1 MTVEGSGAGGLVCV
15 GMGIGVRDQMPRGAP
30 SFHRLGAGRGLS
42 FRDITS
48 GAERRAWNSAHTIEF
63 SVLHFMLIAIFACVV
78 MSDQLRAITPGP
90 PTSWTM
96 GVLAI
101 SWGVSI
107 ALVVI
112 QVIAGQIALQR
123 LQRTGSY
130 VVVNRF
136 DRIVLGSRWAGVLMH
151 VIATLGLGSLNATRE
166 VIGNLVLIDEF
177 LSSAP
182 ALLVIVA
189 GWWASYAMDRLM
201 REAALIGSLDRSR
214 PVWDGPTRLGH
225 VVMQVRHQVLL
236 VLVPVSLLTALG
248 ETSPRL
254 IQLVARWLEPL
265 HGAAG
270 DVGRWLAG
278 VEGRSLAHSAIQFAG
293 VLALMAMLPLAIRWL
308 WDTIPIRSGPLA
320 EDLLGLCDRN
330 RVPVRELLLWRT
342 HGTMINGAVIGVFGR
357 ARHILLTDALIDD
370 LPIEQ
375 VRAVLAHELG
385 HVRNKHIVWLGLC
398 LISTMLVFTVALS
411 LVIWFAIQSAGIEI
425 SIGDEPSAIEFAG
438 GGLAIV
444 GAFVVFGW
452 VSRRFE
458 WQADAFAVA
467 ALSRDEH
474 VADSQRPISEQ
485 TARGVIT
492 TSAARAMAGA
502 LDSVATL
509 NHIPRRRFAFRHG
522 SIDRRIRNILS
533 LEGRRLDAL
542 PIDRTA
548 RWIKWCVLAMS
559 ALALAALVF
568 DTIINRAPV

>member
-1 MTVEGSGAGGLVCV
+1 
-15 GMGIGVRDQMPRGAP
+15 
-30 SFHRLGAGRGLS
+30 
-42 FRDITS
+42 
-48 GAERRAWNSAHTIEF
+48 
-63 SVLHFMLIAIFACVV
+63 MLIAIIGCVV

-166 VIGNLVLIDEF
+166 VIGNLVLLDEF

-270 DVGRWLAG
+270 DVGRNLDLTPEMLLAVAVRHVDHDLPRTRLKIG
-278 VEGRSLAHSAIQFAG
+278 MLLHHQHLGTTQLRTDDLAHAG
-293 VLALMAMLPLAIRWL
+293 HHALHPR
-308 WDTIPIRSGPLA
+308 DGQPHP
-320 EDLLGLCDRN
+320 
-330 RVPVRELLLWRT
+330 
-342 HGTMINGAVIGVFGR
+342 
-357 ARHILLTDALIDD
+357 
-370 LPIEQ
+370 
-375 VRAVLAHELG
+375 G
-385 HVRNKHIVWLGLC
+385 H
-398 LISTMLVFTVALS
+398 
-411 LVIWFAIQSAGIEI
+411 
-425 SIGDEPSAIEFAG
+425 
-438 GGLAIV
+438 
-444 GAFVVFGW
+444 
-452 VSRRFE
+452 
-458 WQADAFAVA
+458 
-467 ALSRDEH
+467 
-474 VADSQRPISEQ
+474 
-485 TARGVIT
+485 
-492 TSAARAMAGA
+492 
-502 LDSVATL
+502 
-509 NHIPRRRFAFRHG
+509 
-522 SIDRRIRNILS
+522 
-533 LEGRRLDAL
+533 
-542 PIDRTA
+542 
-548 RWIKWCVLAMS
+548 
-559 ALALAALVF
+559 
-568 DTIINRAPV
+568 